1 MVAVAMVAVAMVGVA
16 SAWGD
21 AASRRAR
28 LGGGGVGAESATGG
42 DGMPGFA
49 SMNCR
54 EEVVIST

>member
-1 MVAVAMVAVAMVGVA
+1 MVGVA

-49 SMNCR
+49 SMNCWAKI
-54 EEVVIST
+54 VISNGDNN